1 MKRIRKLIVAGLV
14 VLLPLIATIY
24 ILIFVFNLMDGIF
37 GQIIESIIGRPL
49 PGVGILFT
57 LLLILLTGF
66 LATNI
71 FGKKLLSSLEQMIS
85 RVPIMNSVYS
95 ALKQVVEAFSP
106 EKTNAFQRVAMLEYP
121 RRGLWVI
128 GFITGKST
136 GEVQRKTDHEVLN
149 VFIPTTPNPTSGF
162 LVFVPKEDVTFLEMS
177 VEEGLKLIIS
187 GGVITP
193 KDPLI

>member
-85 RVPIMNSVYS
+85 RVPIMNSV
-95 ALKQVVEAFSP
+95 
-106 EKTNAFQRVAMLEYP
+106 
-121 RRGLWVI
+121 
-128 GFITGKST
+128 
-136 GEVQRKTDHEVLN
+136 
-149 VFIPTTPNPTSGF
+149 
-162 LVFVPKEDVTFLEMS
+162 
-177 VEEGLKLIIS
+177 
-187 GGVITP
+187 
-193 KDPLI
+193 